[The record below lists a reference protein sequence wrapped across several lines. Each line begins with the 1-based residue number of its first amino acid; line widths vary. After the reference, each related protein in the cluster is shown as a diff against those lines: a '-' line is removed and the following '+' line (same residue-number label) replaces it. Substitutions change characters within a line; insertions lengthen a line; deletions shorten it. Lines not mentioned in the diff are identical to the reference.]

1 MHKNLLTYLQT
12 YKYIIHL
19 LTLQISIAIYVFL
32 LFQYLQNFN
41 ISHPSRS
48 HLLLQKLF
56 SIHLVFRTPNSHVW
70 LFSSFYINNLIYMK
84 FIFVKI
90 WALFFSYNQFGRKD
104 YEEFEVISLI
114 MTPISHVS
122 EPRFITEDYSVLKL
136 KLTISILIAY

>member
-19 LTLQISIAIYVFL
+19 LTLQISIAKYAFL

-41 ISHPSRS
+41 ISHPRRS

-56 SIHLVFRTPNSHVW
+56 SIHFVFSTPNSHVW
-70 LFSSFYINNLIYMK
+70 MFSSFYINNLIYMK

-90 WALFFSYNQFGRKD
+90 WALFFSYNLFGRKD

-122 EPRFITEDYSVLKL
+122 EPRFITEDYSILKL

>member
-19 LTLQISIAIYVFL
+19 LTLQISIAKYAFL

-41 ISHPSRS
+41 ISHPRRS

-56 SIHLVFRTPNSHVW
+56 SIHLVFSTPNSHVW
-70 LFSSFYINNLIYMK
+70 MFSSFYINNLIYMK

-90 WALFFSYNQFGRKD
+90 WALFFSYNLFGRKD

-122 EPRFITEDYSVLKL
+122 EPRFITEDYSILKL
-136 KLTISILIAY
+136 KLTISMLIAY